1 MLMMQLESR
10 ARGLLNKMTWDTFD
24 RLSRR
29 LCDIEINSKVR
40 TMGQTS
46 LSVM

>member
-1 MLMMQLESR
+1 MLQLESR

-40 TMGQTS
+40 LQADIS
-46 LSVM
+46 